1 MRKLCYNFSQNSKK
15 GKSMVITDDML
26 NKLERLSAL
35 KIPESKK
42 EEFKAELGKIVGF
55 VEILDELDLAG
66 LEAEV
71 STIKQSARLREDE
84 PVKSEVIKDILKHA
98 PKTYETYFEVPKIIE

>member
-1 MRKLCYNFSQNSKK
+1 
-15 GKSMVITDDML
+15 MVITDDML

-55 VEILDELDLAG
+55 VEILDELDELDLAG

>member
-1 MRKLCYNFSQNSKK
+1 
-15 GKSMVITDDML
+15 MVITDDML

-55 VEILDELDLAG
+55 VEILDELDLAGLDLAG

>member
-1 MRKLCYNFSQNSKK
+1 
-15 GKSMVITDDML
+15 MVITDDML

-71 STIKQSARLREDE
+71 STIKQSARIREDE